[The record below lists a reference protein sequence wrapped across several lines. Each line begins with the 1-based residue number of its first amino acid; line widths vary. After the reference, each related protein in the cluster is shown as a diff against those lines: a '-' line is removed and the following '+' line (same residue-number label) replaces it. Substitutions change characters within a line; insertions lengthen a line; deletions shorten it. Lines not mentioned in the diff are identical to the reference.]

1 MKPAE
6 LADGHRNG
14 ENCRC
19 SPVGG
24 TAARGVVVFEN
35 ELGIRIS
42 VSSFAPPPASIF
54 LAMVGRVGLGSFA
67 YSSLGFLTFSAFWT
81 SFAEAMEMTECLTL
95 QMSSSGSLQRR
106 RISS

>member
-24 TAARGVVVFEN
+24 TAARGVVVVEN
-35 ELGIRIS
+35 ELKVRIF

-67 YSSLGFLTFSAFWT
+67 YSSRCWCATAPCSEFSGGRCVELIA
-81 SFAEAMEMTECLTL
+81 S
-95 QMSSSGSLQRR
+95 
-106 RISS
+106 ISWSP